1 MSADFTVVSD
11 SQVDVIV
18 PNAGPGVYVIHAVLA
33 PSVGRASFWT
43 GFHIHGGTTSP
54 STGSPVGSSP
64 GGAVPELGDPTN
76 EPRSSVADYVAF
88 RGSSSTLT
96 KATRTKLNRLANE
109 FTDPEAVFTVVA
121 FSNAKQTKKSVDAA
135 KRRALKMLRYLNRLE
150 VAGSIETVTSP
161 ASTTSQSRGA
171 IVYVTTK
178 DTEPTDKV
186 SSVIIRLKKGRSPTV
201 NGVVRGS
208 DNVRGSIGDDLT
220 VGAYL
225 GLRMYRIDFD
235 DPVSETVAQLVARDI
250 ARDPGIVFAEPDS
263 IVSTQVS
270 VSS

>member
-1 MSADFTVVSD
+1 M
-11 SQVDVIV
+11 Q
-18 PNAGPGVYVIHAVLA
+18 
-33 PSVGRASFWT
+33 
-43 GFHIHGGTTSP
+43 
-54 STGSPVGSSP
+54 
-64 GGAVPELGDPTN
+64 
-76 EPRSSVADYVAF
+76 
-88 RGSSSTLT
+88 
-96 KATRTKLNRLANE
+96 
-109 FTDPEAVFTVVA
+109 
-121 FSNAKQTKKSVDAA
+121 
-135 KRRALKMLRYLNRLE
+135 RYLKSIE

-235 DPVSETVAQLVARDI
+235 DPVSETFAQLVARDI